1 VGLASLWWI
10 IHLFSFWQAL
20 RRYSVTRI
28 GGWWDVVSD
37 PAWEPPMVSNGA
49 LFVLLVL
56 LVAVPTPL
64 IARRLMRAVD

>member
-1 VGLASLWWI
+1 
-10 IHLFSFWQAL
+10 
-20 RRYSVTRI
+20 
-28 GGWWDVVSD
+28 
-37 PAWEPPMVSNGA
+37 MVSNGA